1 MQHTSTGRGQ
11 SWLTSQASVPD
22 NHAQP
27 LGLTDVSVSKAMM
40 MEIKMRS
47 ISDVNLW
54 ASHVAKQLQK
64 QKDTADARFSKL
76 KLCPRLYHIMFYHVP
91 VSRNFDVLIDIA
103 CLDLHLSGLELLG
116 LRSTTWRRQGTCFLW
131 CRSKWICSEHVSC
144 WEERITTTLMQDSD
158 HVSCIQLWIRM
169 QKKSWPPFCMF
180 KLRKIESACTFS
192 AFSWNRSWTTD
203 WSICF
208 SQVARLLNFLLF
220 LIFQSVAITTFFP
233 TKVANFYATHPS
245 QLDLQTNGAP
255 VLAEHDAPVAPDS
268 LSVKLRLHCIRL
280 PKDFLKILWTCEP
293 LLVANILQVLLGSS
307 KGHALDGLQEMS
319 KGSLVCWEQW
329 QNSLI
334 FPCALASRPVLS
346 HRYSCSASAHMS
358 WTHAVVFAV
367 A

>member
-11 SWLTSQASVPD
+11 SWLTSPASVPD

-131 CRSKWICSEHVSC
+131 CHSKWTCSEHVSC
-144 WEERITTTLMQDSD
+144 WEERITATLMQDSD
-158 HVSCIQLWIRM
+158 HVSCIQLWIGM

-192 AFSWNRSWTTD
+192 AFSWIGHEQLIEVFASHKSPGCWIFFYF
-203 WSICF
+203 WYSKVSQSQLF
-208 SQVARLLNFLLF
+208 SQ
-220 LIFQSVAITTFFP
+220 Q
-233 TKVANFYATHPS
+233 K
-245 QLDLQTNGAP
+245 
-255 VLAEHDAPVAPDS
+255 
-268 LSVKLRLHCIRL
+268 
-280 PKDFLKILWTCEP
+280 LWTFTPPTHHNWISKPMVP
-293 LLVANILQVLLGSS
+293 LYLRNT
-307 KGHALDGLQEMS
+307 
-319 KGSLVCWEQW
+319 
-329 QNSLI
+329 
-334 FPCALASRPVLS
+334 
-346 HRYSCSASAHMS
+346 
-358 WTHAVVFAV
+358 THL
-367 A
+367 

>member
-11 SWLTSQASVPD
+11 SWLTSPASVPD

-131 CRSKWICSEHVSC
+131 CHSKWTCSEHVSC
-144 WEERITTTLMQDSD
+144 WEERITATLMQDSD

-233 TKVANFYATHPS
+233 NKSCELLRHPPITTGS
-245 QLDLQTNGAP
+245 PNQWCPCTCGTRRTCSPRLIKRQASTALYQIAQRFFENTLN
-255 VLAEHDAPVAPDS
+255 
-268 LSVKLRLHCIRL
+268 LR
-280 PKDFLKILWTCEP
+280 T
-293 LLVANILQVLLGSS
+293 SS
-307 KGHALDGLQEMS
+307 CRKHPAS
-319 KGSLVCWEQW
+319 TAW
-329 QNSLI
+329 QQ
-334 FPCALASRPVLS
+334 
-346 HRYSCSASAHMS
+346 
-358 WTHAVVFAV
+358 
-367 A
+367 